1 MRDFILLLLGRGI
14 KYSLTYFST
23 EESVALWAQ
32 WVKVPSTPDKR
43 SPCPPHLL
51 GDPSAVHTKA
61 EKSREYIKFIHY
73 VYW

>member
-1 MRDFILLLLGRGI
+1 MCVILYCCDLIQIERSGI

-43 SPCPPHLL
+43 SPCPPHLR

-61 EKSREYIKFIHY
+61 EKSRKY
-73 VYW
+73 